1 VTGLARRSVA
11 VLAGAVMALS
21 MATVA
26 LGAVTFD
33 PATGTGFVGKGDVQL
48 IFGWNNKALQDNA
61 ASVQFR
67 ASTEEVTEVSWECT
81 NANNENIQ
89 ERARTT
95 TTTTQG
101 VVSNIA
107 RVKNQITGF
116 NLTGYSAGSTSTSE
130 TEGPPLNSCPS
141 GPWSLTTPAGDPEV
155 VSSSTV
161 LEVSRNGTDWF
172 QLQ

>member
-1 VTGLARRSVA
+1 MEDSQKEAEVNGLARRSVA
-11 VLAGAVMALS
+11 VLAGAAMALS

-81 NANNENIQ
+81 NERNENIQ

-116 NLTGYSAGSTSTSE
+116 NLTGYSSRSPAGVVRVQA
-130 TEGPPLNSCPS
+130 PLNSCPS
-141 GPWSLTTPAGDPEV
+141 GPPEV

-161 LEVSRNGTDWF
+161 LEVSSNGTDWF